1 MREKVPKKILL
12 VRTDRI
18 GDVIL
23 TTPAIRALR
32 KHFPASYL
40 AMMVQ
45 SYTADVIKNNP
56 YLNEV
61 IIYDKGGRHKSILA
75 SLKFANDLARKKFD
89 LVFIFHPT
97 NRVNIIT
104 FLAGIPERIG
114 YNKKFGF
121 LLTRKIKD
129 EKYKG
134 EKHEIEYNL
143 DIIKIRGVG
152 AFEKEP
158 EIFLSDEDKQYAEK
172 FLEENQLNGNV
183 PIVAL
188 QPGASCPSRRW
199 PVENFAEMGMKLKEF
214 SPVNFMIIGGNEES
228 FLLEELKRLLGGKA
242 IIVQGMDLGKLA
254 AILKQASLFIS
265 TDTGPAHIAAAVK
278 TPGIVIFG
286 RKQPGLSPR
295 RWRPW
300 GNTQVIFHRDVGCD
314 ICLAHNCD
322 KGFKCLK
329 AVTPQEVFK
338 AAQKIVERKND

>member
-1 MREKVPKKILL
+1 MREKVPEKILL

-18 GDVIL
+18 GDVVL

-45 SYTADVIKNNP
+45 PYTAGLIKNNP

-61 IIYDKGGRHKSILA
+61 IIYDKKGKHKSILS
-75 SLKFANDLARKKFD
+75 SLKFAGELARKKFD

-114 YNKKFGF
+114 YNRKFGF

-143 DIIKIRGVG
+143 EVIKARRVD
-152 AFEKEP
+152 ASDKEP
-158 EIFLSDEDKQYAEK
+158 EIFLSDEDKRYAEI
-172 FLEENQLNGNV
+172 FLKENQLNGNV
-183 PIVAL
+183 PLVVL

-199 PVENFAEMGMKLKEF
+199 PVENFAEVGMKLKEVC
-214 SPVNFMIIGGNEES
+214 PINFMIIGSDEES
-228 FLLEELKRLLGGKA
+228 YLLEELKKLLGGKA
-242 IIVQGMDLGKLA
+242 IVVQGMDLGKVA
-254 AILKQASLFIS
+254 AIFKKVDLFIS
-265 TDTGPAHIAAAVK
+265 TDSGPAHIAAAVK

-295 RWRPW
+295 RWGPW
-300 GNTQVIFHRDVGCD
+300 GNNQVVFHKDVGCD
-314 ICLAHNCD
+314 TCLAHNCD

-338 AAQKIVERKND
+338 AAQNIMERKND